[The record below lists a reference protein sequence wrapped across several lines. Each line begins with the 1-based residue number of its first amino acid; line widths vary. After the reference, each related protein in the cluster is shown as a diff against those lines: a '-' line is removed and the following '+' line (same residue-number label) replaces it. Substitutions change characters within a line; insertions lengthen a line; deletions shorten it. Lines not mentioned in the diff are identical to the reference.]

1 MANFETVIV
10 ETDLLILGGG
20 MAACGAAVEAAYWA
34 KQNGLKV
41 TLVDKAAVD
50 RSGAVAM
57 GLSAINQYVGLKDG
71 TNTLKDYVDY
81 VRNDLMGVTRE
92 DLVANIARHVDSTV
106 HLFEKW
112 GLPIWKDEKGKYVH
126 EGRWQLM
133 INGESYKVIV
143 AEAAKNALLQ
153 SGVGQIFERVFIVGP
168 IMDGDRCAG
177 AVGFSVRENKFYVF
191 KAKATLVA
199 MGGAVHVFKPRSS
212 GEGMGRAWY
221 PPWNSGSSAYFTIRA
236 GAEMTCQ
243 EVRFIPVRFKDAYG
257 PVGAWFLLFKSR
269 ATNSQ
274 GGDYMV
280 ERRPELEKWGPY
292 GRVKPVPA
300 NLRNYLGMLD
310 VMDGKGPINMRTE
323 EAIQKIAD
331 TYKDDPKAYKKKMKE
346 LESEAWEDFL
356 DMTISQAILW
366 ASTNVQPEEQSS
378 EIAASEPYFIGS
390 HSGASGAWVSGPEDL
405 QTDETKAEY
414 FWGYTNMSTVKGL
427 FCAGD
432 ASGASSHKFSS
443 GSHAEGRIA
452 AKSAIKFIVENN
464 AHATVDPAKV
474 ESLKAEILKP
484 LDTYEQHKNATTDPE
499 INPNYIK
506 PRMFMFR
513 LQKIMDEYAGG
524 ISSPI
529 HNQRGLAEQGP
540 GTAGLAQGG
549 LRETRRFQL
558 ARTHALLGK
567 HTPHVAGRSARP
579 DHALPRR
586 DSLARILLPRGQ
598 AGSRRREV
606 ACLRQLPGSIP
617 RRTPGRCEPGR
628 SCRSSRSPRSTN
640 CSEDSAARFG
650 AGDSRGREGTSH
662 PPVARMKQGL
672 SKECPHCGQPMVRW
686 ANPQWS

>member
-1 MANFETVIV
+1 MADFETVVV

-34 KQNGLKV
+34 MQNGLKV
-41 TLVDKAAVD
+41 TMVDKAAVD

-57 GLSAINQYVGLKDG
+57 GLSAINQYVGLRDG
-71 TNTLKDYVDY
+71 ANTIKDYVDY

-112 GLPIWKDEKGKYVH
+112 GLPIWKDVDGKFVH

-143 AEAAKNALLQ
+143 AEAAKNALRE
-153 SGVGQIFERVFIVGP
+153 SGVGEIFERIFIVGP
-168 IMDGDRCAG
+168 LMDGDRCAG
-177 AVGFSVRENKFYVF
+177 ATGFSIRENKLYIF
-191 KAKATLVA
+191 KSKATLVA

-221 PPWNSGSSAYFTIRA
+221 PPWNAGSSAFFTLKA

-243 EVRFIPVRFKDAYG
+243 EVRFSPARFKDAAG

-269 ATNSQ
+269 ATNAE
-274 GGDYMV
+274 GGNYMID
-280 ERRPELEKWGPY
+280 RKPELEKWGPY

-310 VMDGKGPINMRTE
+310 VMEGKGPISMRTE
-323 EAIQKIAD
+323 EAIQKIAES
-331 TYKDDPKAYKKKMKE
+331 YKNDPKAYKKKMKD

-356 DMTISQAILW
+356 DMTISQALLW
-366 ASTNVQPEEQSS
+366 ASTNVQPEERAS
-378 EIAASEPYFIGS
+378 EIAAAEPYFIGS

-405 QTDETKAEY
+405 QTDETRDDY

-452 AKSAIKFIVENN
+452 AKAAIKFIVENN
-464 AHATVDPAKV
+464 TMPVIEPAAL
-474 ESLKAEILKP
+474 EALKAEILAP
-484 LDTYEQHKNATTDPE
+484 LDTFEQHKKETTDPE
-499 INPNYIK
+499 INPHYIK

-524 ISSPI
+524 ITAQFTT
-529 HNQRGLAEQGP
+529 NEALLKKALDLLAYLKEDS
-540 GTAGLAQGG
+540 TKLAAANLHELMRCWENTHRMWQAEAHVRTI
-549 LRETRRFQL
+549 LFREETRW
-558 ARTHALLGK
+558 
-567 HTPHVAGRSARP
+567 
-579 DHALPRR
+579 
-586 DSLARILLPRGQ
+586 
-598 AGSRRREV
+598 
-606 ACLRQLPGSIP
+606 PG
-617 RRTPGRCEPGR
+617 
-628 SCRSSRSPRSTN
+628 
-640 CSEDSAARFG
+640 
-650 AGDSRGREGTSH
+650 
-662 PPVARMKQGL
+662 
-672 SKECPHCGQPMVRW
+672 
-686 ANPQWS
+686 